1 MATNLQTN
9 NVLTP
14 ELRFEFNRLG
24 EAVVVHRLTKFE
36 SRAIR
41 EAAFEWLRERQEQRQ
56 HSDHRRRQ
64 VERARERRWVIIAAT
79 VIGCVHIMAGIAIAW
94 N

>member
-1 MATNLQTN
+1 MATNLQTEN
-9 NVLTP
+9 ILTP
-14 ELRFEFNRLG
+14 ELRFEFSRLG
-24 EAVVVHRLTKFE
+24 EAVVIHRLTKFE

-41 EAAFEWLRERQEQRQ
+41 EAAFAWLREQQE
-56 HSDHRRRQ
+56 
-64 VERARERRWVIIAAT
+64 ARERSHHQRRQSERVSERRWMLIAAT

>member
-9 NVLTP
+9 SVLTP
-14 ELRFEFNRLG
+14 ELRFEFDRLG

-41 EAAFEWLRERQEQRQ
+41 EAAFEWLRERQAQRECQ
-56 HSDHRRRQ
+56 HNERRRN
-64 VERARERRWVIIAAT
+64 ARVREQRWVIIAVTA
-79 VIGCVHIMAGIAIAW
+79 IGCAHIMAGIAIAW
-94 N
+94 H